1 MTHLRLFS
9 TAALAAILLLVAW
22 PSAITTVPYDRQ
34 FRDYPSAPISRQFP
48 LGTDELG
55 RDRLSRLLHATRIS
69 LVAAPAAALLSTALA
84 AIAGGLAGFLGGRFD
99 RMAAVVIDLML
110 ALPWLFVLII
120 VRAALPLNI
129 EAWLSVGI
137 TFGLIGLLGWPSAA
151 RVVRAGCQDLRNS
164 DLVLHARACGIAPGR
179 ILLKH
184 VLPNLRPVLV
194 AQFRAAIPIYILAEA
209 NLGLLGLGVSEPLP
223 SWGNLLRPLETAFL
237 APAEAWTPLALMLV
251 VVACLYV
258 CKPVEVATR

>member
-1 MTHLRLFS
+1 
-9 TAALAAILLLVAW
+9 
-22 PSAITTVPYDRQ
+22 
-34 FRDYPSAPISRQFP
+34 
-48 LGTDELG
+48 
-55 RDRLSRLLHATRIS
+55 
-69 LVAAPAAALLSTALA
+69 
-84 AIAGGLAGFLGGRFD
+84 
-99 RMAAVVIDLML
+99 
-110 ALPWLFVLII
+110 
-120 VRAALPLNI
+120 
-129 EAWLSVGI
+129 
-137 TFGLIGLLGWPSAA
+137 
-151 RVVRAGCQDLRNS
+151 
-164 DLVLHARACGIAPGR
+164 VLHARACGIAPGR

-194 AQFRAAIPIYILAEA
+194 AQFWAAIPIYILAEA